1 MSLEESKSSI
11 LSDFDQKAQIE
22 QLTTAVF
29 VLKEGVQLKL
39 DRLRSQ
45 IAQRDET
52 IRQLKLE
59 LAHCADYASV
69 KERLLRASSSGE
81 PQVESEETPIDL
93 SVGSKKSIEPGYTV
107 DEACLPYQT
116 DDCTQMEGQK
126 RRMQYSGESVNQF
139 QLATADIL
147 DTASI
152 ASKVRKLLGRHGIG
166 QRLFARRVL
175 GLSQGTVSELLSKP
189 KPWPKLTEKG
199 RESYKRM
206 ASWADNETNVV
217 ALMSTLPPTKKL
229 STKRINGANGK
240 MSIFIQSRI
249 PQTQPQPPPSS
260 TSSLGSEAATVEME
274 VEANNEGDSIQICSD
289 DVCNKAVHNSSGDQ
303 LRISEGTN
311 WFHHQRTEGLRQGDR
326 LDEDRVA
333 TAVLPAEGS
342 SNSIWECSPQ
352 HQPLKP
358 SRSLV
363 SKRKSTRPIRVLS
376 SSHTTRLNL
385 DSSDE

>member
-29 VLKEGVQLKL
+29 VLKESVQLKL

-69 KERLLRASSSGE
+69 KERLLS
-81 PQVESEETPIDL
+81 
-93 SVGSKKSIEPGYTV
+93 
-107 DEACLPYQT
+107 
-116 DDCTQMEGQK
+116 DCTQMEGQK
-126 RRMQYSGESVNQF
+126 RRMQYNSESVSQF

-206 ASWADNETNVV
+206 AIWANNEANVV

-229 STKRINGANGK
+229 SSKRIKGANGK
-240 MSIFIQSRI
+240 MSTFIQSTI
-249 PQTQPQPPPSS
+249 PQTQPQPPSSS
-260 TSSLGSEAATVEME
+260 TSSPGSEAATVEME
-274 VEANNEGDSIQICSD
+274 VEANDEGDSIQICSD

-303 LRISEGTN
+303 LRITEGTN
-311 WFHHQRTEGLRQGDR
+311 WIHNQRTEGLRQGDR

-333 TAVLPAEGS
+333 TAVLPTEES
-342 SNSIWECSPQ
+342 PNSIWERSPQ
-352 HQPLKP
+352 HPPFKP

-363 SKRKSTRPIRVLS
+363 SKRKSTRPMRVLS
-376 SSHTTRLNL
+376 SSHTTT
-385 DSSDE
+385 D